1 LRGSRVELVTLNL
14 TRVERSANEPDLHKV
29 ATRLATT
36 NPSLRKVTLKYS
48 FTTWVFLD
56 SIPYQ
61 RVGNFVVKDRSK
73 QGAVVLEK
81 RHKSSRRCFYRR
93 PLSLS
98 KYI

>member
-14 TRVERSANEPDLHKV
+14 TRVERSTNEPDLHKV

-73 QGAVVLEK
+73 QGGPVVLEK
-81 RHKSSRRCFYRR
+81 RYKSSRRCFYR